1 MDKAEAE
8 KRIAFWK
15 AKREAYKR
23 KDNTN
28 GVARA
33 DAAISHIES
42 VRDIR
47 PKREN
52 KRPTSIV
59 HSEHKI
65 KEKVI

>member
-1 MDKAEAE
+1 MDKEEAE

-33 DAAISHIES
+33 DAAISRIEAA
-42 VRDIR
+42 RDIS

-52 KRPTSIV
+52 KRSTSIV
-59 HSEHKI
+59 HSEHKT
-65 KEKVI
+65 KEKEV